1 MLSYQILANWQCEKA
16 ARYRVLLPLL
26 FIVIFFQVSVS
37 LELEI
42 YFGCNYEWSQ
52 RLRSDEYARSP
63 MLLEFGWR
71 GVRSKCSLQSA
82 RILKTSPFFCVR
94 ANKAAKSCACRLGPL
109 ASQISQKELVQSTV
123 HGFFFA
129 AIAGGNENKG
139 TEIGAPSR
147 REGVGWGPL
156 FMPLAHRRPDLD
168 GRLKKC
174 V

>member
-1 MLSYQILANWQCEKA
+1 
-16 ARYRVLLPLL
+16 
-26 FIVIFFQVSVS
+26 VSVS

-94 ANKAAKSCACRLGPL
+94 ANKAAKSCACRLGLGPL
-109 ASQISQKELVQSTV
+109 ARQISQKELVQSTV
-123 HGFFFA
+123 LGFFFA

-147 REGVGWGPL
+147 REGVGWGRLIICGLSLCPWL
-156 FMPLAHRRPDLD
+156 TGDLTWMGD
-168 GRLKKC
+168 
-174 V
+174 